1 MTTTH
6 DYAAEIAAA
15 TARLAAA
22 TAVVDDLR
30 AKLAAEHAASK
41 NAQQD
46 DEPTGRAV
54 TAEDGREAARRRFA
68 KDADDAPDTAQDT
81 AAAGVAAA
89 RARFGKRS

>member
-6 DYAAEIAAA
+6 GYAAEIAAA

-22 TAVVDDLR
+22 TAEVDDLR

-54 TAEDGREAARRRFA
+54 TAQDGREAARRRFT
-68 KDADDAPDTAQDT
+68 KDADDAPDTAQDS
-81 AAAGVAAA
+81 AAAGAAEA
-89 RARFGKRS
+89 RRRFGRQ

>member
-22 TAVVDDLR
+22 TAEVDDLR

-68 KDADDAPDTAQDT
+68 KDADDAPDTAQDS
-81 AAAGVAAA
+81 AAAGAAEA
-89 RARFGKRS
+89 RRRFGRQ